1 MDFSAKKFT
10 DKQKIQLLQ
19 RSILVNSY
27 AYYELNENI
36 LSDFQYDANTRQLLE
51 LKETAPEAYSK
62 SRYRKYFD
70 NFESGTGFDL
80 TSRLKANRQLYQKVS
95 RDAHLALKLKGK
107 MNGKSILTENF
118 IALQTDTPRQSKRLL
133 IFFKNN

>member
-1 MDFSAKKFT
+1 MDFSAKNFT

-36 LSDFQYDANTRQLLE
+36 LSDYQYDANTRQLLE
-51 LKETAPEAYSK
+51 LRNSAPEAYNK

-80 TSRLKANRQLYQKVS
+80 TSRLKANRQLYQQVA
-95 RDAHLALKLKGK
+95 RDAHLALRLKGEF
-107 MNGKSILTENF
+107 NGERYS
-118 IALQTDTPRQSKRLL
+118 QD
-133 IFFKNN
+133 